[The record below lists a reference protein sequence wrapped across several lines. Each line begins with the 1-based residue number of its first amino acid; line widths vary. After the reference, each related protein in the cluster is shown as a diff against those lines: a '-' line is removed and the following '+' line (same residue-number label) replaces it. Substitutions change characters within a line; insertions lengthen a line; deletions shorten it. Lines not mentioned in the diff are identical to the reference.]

1 MNTYNVL
8 CKQKQL
14 EQFKQDIKQ
23 RLEDN
28 IIRLRDTR
36 GNFSMGIRLP
46 NKDYKPTISKE
57 ERRKRY
63 GREYAQICSKI
74 LCYCKTPHTRI

>member
-1 MNTYNVL
+1 MN
-8 CKQKQL
+8 Q
-14 EQFKQDIKQ
+14 QDIKQ

-63 GREYAQICSKI
+63 GREYAQRSYVIAKRH
-74 LCYCKTPHTRI
+74 TPEFKARKALYDRLRNRKK